1 MDHTR
6 RSDRPENNES
16 YSYLTLDK
24 RIELILFGVRIRC
37 HFKHKTIGVLRGVG
51 LLNTKYIQGMRRA
64 GYSPEVIFS
73 IQESGDYR
81 RGFADGWKT
90 RTGTFALSC

>member
-1 MDHTR
+1 M
-6 RSDRPENNES
+6 
-16 YSYLTLDK
+16 
-24 RIELILFGVRIRC
+24 
-37 HFKHKTIGVLRGVG
+37 IGVLRGVE
-51 LLNTKYIQGMRRA
+51 LLKQNIFKGMRRA

-90 RTGTFALSC
+90 RTGRLHSVAKNKGMRRAGCIAD